1 MAVSENFDVIH
12 FVTGGFSGATSV
24 ARQLVAEGNRLGGE
38 RNILVLRRKRQTR
51 PDQLAGLDA
60 QGIPYR
66 VVPGWSHLATI
77 VALVN
82 IIRQI
87 KPRVFIAHGFSEHLW
102 GRIAALIAAVPVII
116 HVEHNSKER
125 YSLFRLW
132 LAKRLAQHTRWIVGV
147 SEGVCSE
154 LLRLGFPA
162 EKCTFVNNGI
172 DLNIYRQL
180 PLVDFRARKNAVI
193 MCARFARQK
202 DHATLIKAIALLKQ
216 RAVAV
221 ELVLVGGGK
230 KSIQQRCEKLCQQLG
245 VANCVF
251 FLGHVNQV
259 PQLLTQHKI
268 AALITHYEGMPL
280 ALVEAMA
287 AGCAIVASRV
297 VGVQELIVDGA
308 TGLLVNPG
316 DEQQLA
322 DIIQQLLMDD
332 DRAAS
337 LAQQARQYALAHFGI
352 EQMAAA
358 YKLLYRK

>member
-172 DLNIYRQL
+172 DLNIYRAL
-180 PLVDFRARKNAVI
+180 PVGDFSERKNAVV
-193 MCARFARQK
+193 MSARFAKQK
-202 DHATLIKAIALLKQ
+202 DHSTLIKAVALLKE
-216 RAVAV
+216 RAVTV
-221 ELVLVGGGK
+221 ELALLGGGK
-230 KSIQQRCEKLCQQLG
+230 KSVKERCIKLSQQLA
-245 VANCVF
+245 VDDCVH
-251 FLGHVNQV
+251 FLGHVDQV
-259 PQLLTQHKI
+259 PELLAQHKI
-268 AALITHYEGMPL
+268 AVLITHYEGMPL

-287 AGCAIVASRV
+287 AGCAVVASRV
-297 VGVQELIVDGA
+297 VGVRELIIDGSTGVLVD
-308 TGLLVNPG
+308 PG
-316 DEQQLA
+316 DEHQLA
-322 DIIQQLLMDD
+322 DVLQALLSDNE
-332 DRAAS
+332 RAQMLGA
-337 LAQQARQYALAHFGI
+337 AARQYAFEHFGM
-352 EQMAAA
+352 EQMCAG
-358 YKLLYRK
+358 YKALYS